1 MALLPDL
8 PRRRKD
14 LSVVRR
20 QVEDEIFY
28 VVGDPV
34 SHEYHRLG
42 ESEHVLLEL
51 LDGTRDLPAV
61 ASAFEIRTGLAIDR
75 EDLTEF
81 VDSLRQEGIVETSG
95 FDPALLLEEF
105 RRRERAAAASRR
117 LVSGSLAIL
126 KLLPFDP
133 DRQLGWLAKRL
144 RWCWSPS
151 FCFLTGALVLVGTGL
166 AAMKWDR
173 LVPAYFDLMERAV
186 ARGGSGLAGT
196 LATFYLVGGILI
208 AIHEAAHGLTLKHY
222 GGSVP
227 EMGFA
232 LAYFQ
237 FPGAYTDTTSSY
249 LLPSRFQRV
258 MVSFSGGYTG
268 LVLAGAACVVW
279 WATEP
284 AQLAN
289 EIALMVIVLGGPLTL
304 LFNWNPLVPFD
315 GYYMAVDILEA
326 PNLLPS
332 SFSYL
337 GDLIRMKIFGAPP
350 LNPSP
355 PVRLRRVYAIFG
367 GLAWIYQAL
376 WTVGVPIVVYV
387 MISRV
392 AGVLVGG
399 VIAGFMTLR
408 LARSRLGVLRRF
420 LQVMR
425 REGASPARWGRVSRP
440 TAVALAAAAAALILV
455 PALRLHVHGT
465 GRLEPLERRE
475 VRAATPGF
483 VTEILATE
491 GRVVDAGQPLVRLT
505 DPDLAARL
513 EAMRWERDMLRAE
526 SVRSEAA
533 GDAAAAAA
541 KRDQWERRAADLG
554 ILKDRE
560 ARLLIE
566 APAAGVLMATRLGD
580 RLGTYMR
587 EGDLWGEIAGGDRL
601 RSIVEVEEPW
611 LGDVS
616 RGAHVVVMQRGF
628 PGERFEGRVIRMP
641 GQSSPRP
648 AVAVAGMAD
657 AAALG
662 SRPSYGVE
670 VEIDNRDRKLRP
682 GMTAEIRIEGP
693 RMSVVGRATRAARKL
708 LKGRVWW

>member
-1 MALLPDL
+1 MA
-8 PRRRKD
+8 
-14 LSVVRR
+14 
-20 QVEDEIFY
+20 
-28 VVGDPV
+28 
-34 SHEYHRLG
+34 
-42 ESEHVLLEL
+42 VLLEL

-268 LVLAGAACVVW
+268 LVLAAAATFVW
-279 WATEP
+279 WATTP
-284 AQLAN
+284 GAAANQLAL
-289 EIALMVIVLGGPLTL
+289 AVIIFGGPLTL

-315 GYYMAVDILEA
+315 GYYMAVDIFEA
-326 PNLLPS
+326 PNLLPQ
-332 SFSYL
+332 SFAYL
-337 GDLIRMKIFGAPP
+337 GDLLREHVFGAPP

-408 LARSRLGVLRRF
+408 LAR
-420 LQVMR
+420 
-425 REGASPARWGRVSRP
+425 
-440 TAVALAAAAAALILV
+440 
-455 PALRLHVHGT
+455 
-465 GRLEPLERRE
+465 
-475 VRAATPGF
+475 
-483 VTEILATE
+483 
-491 GRVVDAGQPLVRLT
+491 
-505 DPDLAARL
+505 
-513 EAMRWERDMLRAE
+513 
-526 SVRSEAA
+526 
-533 GDAAAAAA
+533 
-541 KRDQWERRAADLG
+541 
-554 ILKDRE
+554 
-560 ARLLIE
+560 
-566 APAAGVLMATRLGD
+566 
-580 RLGTYMR
+580 
-587 EGDLWGEIAGGDRL
+587 
-601 RSIVEVEEPW
+601 
-611 LGDVS
+611 
-616 RGAHVVVMQRGF
+616 
-628 PGERFEGRVIRMP
+628 
-641 GQSSPRP
+641 
-648 AVAVAGMAD
+648 
-657 AAALG
+657 
-662 SRPSYGVE
+662 
-670 VEIDNRDRKLRP
+670 
-682 GMTAEIRIEGP
+682 
-693 RMSVVGRATRAARKL
+693 
-708 LKGRVWW
+708 